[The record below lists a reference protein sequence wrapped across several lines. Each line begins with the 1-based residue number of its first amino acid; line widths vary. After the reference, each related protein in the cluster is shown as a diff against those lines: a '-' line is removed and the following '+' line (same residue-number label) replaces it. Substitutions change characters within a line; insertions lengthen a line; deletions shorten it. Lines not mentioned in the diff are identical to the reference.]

1 MASSQCT
8 SVLNFAMIKPE
19 QALESMTYP
28 QDKYPIIRHPS
39 TSMQNELWLFDG
51 PVQREHPRGL
61 GLGGRGVDDVP
72 SLSTGTVP
80 GGGGGGVVLL

>member
-1 MASSQCT
+1 MFY
-8 SVLNFAMIKPE
+8 NFAIIKPE
-19 QALESMTYP
+19 QALECVTYT
-28 QDKYPIIRHPS
+28 QDKYPIIRRPG

-61 GLGGRGVDDVP
+61 GLGGRGVDNVP

-80 GGGGGGVVLL
+80 GGMGGRGVLL